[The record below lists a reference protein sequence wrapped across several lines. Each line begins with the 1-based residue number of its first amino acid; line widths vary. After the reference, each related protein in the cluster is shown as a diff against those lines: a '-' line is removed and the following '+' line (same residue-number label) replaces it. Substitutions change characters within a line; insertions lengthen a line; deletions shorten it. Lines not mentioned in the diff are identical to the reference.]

1 MTAQALLFGN
11 KPVDRFLRWFA
22 VRPGL
27 TLTLAVLAALGPFIT
42 KPFNIDDPMSIW
54 VARQI
59 QAHPAN
65 PYGYEVNWFGFVS
78 PMSEVSTNPPLY
90 CYYLA
95 MAAAILGWSEPALHF
110 AFLLPAVAAILG
122 TYRLA
127 RHFCGRP
134 LLAACATL
142 FTPAFLVCG
151 TTLMCDTLTSAFW
164 VWAIVLWVEGMERDD
179 FWRLAGSGLLMALAA
194 LTKYFGACLIP
205 LLATYSLTGQRRIG
219 RCAGCLLI
227 PIAALAAYQWATY
240 ALYGKGL
247 LSSAV
252 DWTMTTKAA
261 SGVSVAASGLTAL
274 AFTGGCL
281 AVATFL
287 APLLWR
293 TRVLVGFA
301 TGVVLFAAVLFI
313 ENTML
318 KKYDSLSGISRTDL
332 EVQIVFWAVGGVSV
346 LGLAVADVWH
356 WRDPR
361 SCLLALW
368 VFGAFL
374 FTAFVNWAVNGRSI
388 LPMAPAVGILLARRL
403 EQGALT
409 GKNPRQWDVLICL
422 VVGAAL
428 ALLVARADFLF
439 ATAVRQSAERT
450 HAKYGRGRETLW
462 FEGHWGFQYY
472 MEKLGSK
479 AVATRQ
485 SVAKQ
490 GDFLAIPLNNTNV
503 YPPDRKYALLLEVL
517 SIHGPRWLTTT
528 SDQVGAGFHSSVWGP
543 LPFVF
548 GRVPPER
555 VFMYV
560 IGPTPPISQ
569 AVGLRDTNVNAS
581 Q

>member
-11 KPVDRFLRWFA
+11 KPVDKFLRWFA

-54 VARQI
+54 AARQI
-59 QAHPAN
+59 QAHPAD

-78 PMSEVSTNPPLY
+78 PMSKASTNPPLS

-151 TTLMCDTLTSAFW
+151 TTLMCDTPMLAFW
-164 VWAIVLWVEGMERDD
+164 VWAVVLWVEGMERDD

-205 LLATYSLTGQRRIG
+205 LLAAYGLIGQRRIG
-219 RCAGCLLI
+219 RWALCFLV
-227 PIAALAAYQWATY
+227 PIAALVAYQWATH

-247 LSSAV
+247 LSAGA
-252 DWTMTTKAA
+252 DWTMARKALG
-261 SGVSVAASGLTAL
+261 GVSTAASGLIAL

-318 KKYDSLSGISRTDL
+318 KKYGSLSGISWTDL
-332 EVQIVFWAVGGVSV
+332 EVQIVFWAIGGVSV
-346 LGLAVADVWH
+346 LGLAVADVRR

-368 VFGAFL
+368 VFGTFL
-374 FTAFVNWAVNGRSI
+374 FTAFVNWAANGRSI

-403 EQGALT
+403 EQGALM
-409 GKNPRQWDVLICL
+409 GRNPRQGDVLICL

-439 ATAVRQSAERT
+439 ASAVRQSAERT

-479 AVATRQ
+479 AVAANQ
-485 SVAKQ
+485 SLAKQ

-503 YPPDRKYALLLEVL
+503 YPPNRKCALLPEVL
-517 SIHGPRWLTTT
+517 LIHGPRWLTTT
-528 SDQVGAGFHSSVWGP
+528 SDQLGAGFHTSVWGP

-548 GRVPPER
+548 GRVPPEG
-555 VFMYV
+555 VLMYV
-560 IGPTPPISQ
+560 IGPTPPTSE
-569 AVGLRDTNVNAS
+569 AVGLRDANVNAVR
-581 Q
+581 